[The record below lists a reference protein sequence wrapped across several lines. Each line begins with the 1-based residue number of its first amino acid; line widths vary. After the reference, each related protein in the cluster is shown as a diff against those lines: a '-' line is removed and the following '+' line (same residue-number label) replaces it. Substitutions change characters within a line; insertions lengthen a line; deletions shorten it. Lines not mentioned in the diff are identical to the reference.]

1 MVRVSEQCLG
11 SADQPDARANV
22 GARLAR
28 RNGAGIWWQRLSL
41 PAEGGNWSRAA
52 TPVLSAFFRVGW
64 GTARRGQRVVL
75 HPQLSPIISPD
86 VAGASISCRAEPS
99 LLRLPHGL

>member
-28 RNGAGIWWQRLSL
+28 RNGAGVWWQRLSL
-41 PAEGGNWSRAA
+41 PAEGGNWSGAA
-52 TPVLSAFFRVGW
+52 TPVLSTPNGLNPPGPILGGIATSAAPGPAPRAARSLGCRGAVGHW
-64 GTARRGQRVVL
+64 
-75 HPQLSPIISPD
+75 D
-86 VAGASISCRAEPS
+86 
-99 LLRLPHGL
+99 